1 MLTITEIPADLESF
15 YSNYIEKCKKL
26 FNLFPL
32 KEQIKFPSGSSLFAK
47 TVSDGIFYLA
57 DGYCKLYQDNK
68 IIRLYNSGEFLV
80 ISQDFSGFNTVC
92 DFAVK
97 GFFWQTDEF
106 IQLLKDQDLL
116 KDWLKIRELENC
128 INLNLAGVY
137 LGEDVKLDFK
147 HQVFKK
153 GDLIIK
159 KGDVPEM
166 IYELISGEAIVMA
179 AGKIVGR
186 IYEEEIFGEISFLTE
201 SMRSADVIAV
211 EDCNVRMIDMATF
224 ERLIAL
230 KPRMILQISKTL
242 ANRIVQLNDRLVS
255 I

>member
-32 KEQIKFPSGSSLFAK
+32 KEQIKIPSGSSLFSK

-68 IIRLYNSGEFLV
+68 IIRLYNSGEFL
-80 ISQDFSGFNTVC
+80 IKCANNNSFNPVC

-97 GFFWQTDEF
+97 GFYWETDEF
-106 IQLLKDQDLL
+106 FKILNEQNLI
-116 KDWLKIRELENC
+116 KDWLEIRELENY

-137 LGEDVKLDFK
+137 LGDDVKFDFK
-147 HQVFKK
+147 HQVFNK

-159 KGDVPEM
+159 KGDIPEK

-179 AGKIVGR
+179 DSKIVGR
-186 IYEEEIFGEISFLTE
+186 IYEDEIFGEISFLTE
-201 SMRSADVIAV
+201 SMRSADVVAV
-211 EDCNVRMIDMATF
+211 EDCTVRMIDMATF